1 MRTYNLTFCV
11 NIVKIKA
18 DQLQTTVEGGV
29 HVASYASTC
38 ELPYEKYVFL
48 SLVI

>member
-18 DQLQTTVEGGV
+18 DQLQINVEGGV
-29 HVASYASTC
+29 HIASYASTC
-38 ELPYEKYVFL
+38 ELPYEKYIFL
-48 SLVI
+48 SLMI